1 MLEARSLKRSAAI
14 APLVAPVVAWGLL
27 MGLFAY
33 QDLWKRTLA
42 ALFPNQTPLF
52 ERQTL
57 LNLALEHLAITATAG
72 LFVLL
77 VGLPLAIWVARPSGA
92 AFRPLVEN
100 LVAVGQTFP
109 PVAVLSLALPFV
121 GFGSNGAIL
130 ALLLYGLLP
139 VVRNTLEGLA
149 AVPPDVLEA
158 ASGMGYSPLQRL
170 WRVEIPLALPV
181 ILSGIRTSAVLI
193 LATATL
199 APLIGGGGL
208 GVPIVAGLAVNNQA
222 FVSEGAIAVAL
233 LAVLLDWTFARLEAV
248 LTPWRAIRA

>member
-1 MLEARSLKRSAAI
+1 MPWVRPLKITSLI
-14 APLVAPVVAWGLL
+14 APAMAWGLS

-33 QDLWKRTLA
+33 QDLWKQTLA

-57 LNLALEHLAITATAG
+57 LALALEHLAITATAG
-72 LFVLL
+72 FLVLL

-109 PVAVLSLALPFV
+109 PVAVLALALPFV
-121 GFGSNGAIL
+121 GFGPNGAIL
-130 ALLLYGLLP
+130 ALFLYGLLP

-149 AVPPDVLEA
+149 AVPQDVLEA
-158 ASGMGYSPLQRL
+158 ASGVGYSPLQRL

-181 ILSGIRTSAVLI
+181 ILSGIRTSVVLV
-193 LATATL
+193 LATATV

-208 GVPIVAGLAVNNQA
+208 GVPIVAGLAVGNQA

-233 LAVLLDWTFARLEAV
+233 LAILLDWTFARLEAI
-248 LTPWRAIRA
+248 LTPWRA